1 MRAEVRPTLHQ
12 EQRVNSNMQQ
22 VKGRFKEAM
31 GSVKEAIGK
40 ALGNVKLEASGKLQ
54 KNVGAWQAK
63 AGEGEQAAIASKKSA

>member
-1 MRAEVRPTLHQ
+1 
-12 EQRVNSNMQQ
+12 MQQ
-22 VKGRFKEAM
+22 VKGRFKEAV

-63 AGEGEQAAIASKKSA
+63 AGEVQQAVVDAKKGA